1 MGRTPL
7 YSSSAASFRGKGR
20 ARASAGGASA
30 ASTAPAA
37 SQAASG
43 NEACPP
49 AAAAAATQAGLQ
61 TSPAKSRGLRA
72 FLGRKPVLFFAGL
85 LAALLPLAVYIGM
98 QTAPRIPAD
107 EDIEKVVAK
116 TLEQRAIAAP
126 AAKAYDKIRPS
137 VVRVRAYA
145 TAAPPQPHAK
155 SDKPGK
161 GGAGK
166 GADKGGDRNA
176 GNADKLGDGKAE
188 AEAVRDEA
196 QSVGSGV
203 VIVDSGIIL
212 TNLHVVV
219 GSKRLKVIFHDG
231 MEASATL
238 IGARPEHDLAVLQA
252 SAIPDDLVAATMA
265 PASELA
271 LGQPVMAVGFPFDIG
286 PSVTTGVVSGLNREF
301 RAADDRQPLTR
312 LIQFDAAANP
322 GSSGGPLVTMEGDVV
337 GIVTGILNPTDQGFF
352 VGIAF
357 AVPIESAAGAAGL
370 SPF

>member
-1 MGRTPL
+1 M
-7 YSSSAASFRGKGR
+7 
-20 ARASAGGASA
+20 
-30 ASTAPAA
+30 
-37 SQAASG
+37 
-43 NEACPP
+43 
-49 AAAAAATQAGLQ
+49 
-61 TSPAKSRGLRA
+61 
-72 FLGRKPVLFFAGL
+72 LFFAGL
-85 LAALLPLAVYIGM
+85 LAALLPLGIYMGM
-98 QTAPRIPAD
+98 QTAPHVPAD

-116 TLEQRAIAAP
+116 TLEQRGVAAP

-145 TAAPPQPHAK
+145 SAAPPQHQAK

-161 GGAGK
+161 GKGG
-166 GADKGGDRNA
+166 GADKA
-176 GNADKLGDGKAE
+176 GDGKAE
-188 AEAVRDEA
+188 PDAVKDEA
-196 QSVGSGV
+196 QSIGSGV

-212 TNLHVVV
+212 TNLHVVA
-219 GSKRLKVIFHDG
+219 GSRRLKVIFHDG

-252 SAIPDDLVAATMA
+252 GAIPDDLVAATMA

>member
-20 ARASAGGASA
+20 ARTPAGG
-30 ASTAPAA
+30 APAA
-37 SQAASG
+37 STSVSTSPASSPDST
-43 NEACPP
+43 ASRPCPP
-49 AAAAAATQAGLQ
+49 AAPAATAAPVAAAR
-61 TSPAKSRGLRA
+61 PRGLRA
-72 FLGRKPVLFFAGL
+72 FFGRKPVLFFAGL
-85 LAALLPLAVYIGM
+85 LAALLPVGVYVGM
-98 QTAPRIPAD
+98 QTAPHVPAA

-116 TLEQRAIAAP
+116 TLEQRGVAAP

-145 TAAPPQPHAK
+145 SAAPPQHQAK

-161 GGAGK
+161 GKGG
-166 GADKGGDRNA
+166 GADKA
-176 GNADKLGDGKAE
+176 GDGKTE
-188 AEAVRDEA
+188 PDAVKDEA
-196 QSVGSGV
+196 QSIGSGV

-212 TNLHVVV
+212 TNLHVVA

-252 SAIPDDLVAATMA
+252 GAIPDDLVAATMA

-301 RAADDRQPLTR
+301 RAADDREPLTR